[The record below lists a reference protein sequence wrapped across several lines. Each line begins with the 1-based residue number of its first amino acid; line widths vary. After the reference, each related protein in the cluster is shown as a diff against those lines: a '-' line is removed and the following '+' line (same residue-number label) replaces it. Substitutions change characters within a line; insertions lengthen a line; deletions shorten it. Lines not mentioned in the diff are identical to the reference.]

1 MSWFESYFKLK
12 DHNTTVS
19 QEVFAGI
26 TTFMAMS
33 YLIFVVPGMLAD
45 GGMPKDAVVGGTIL
59 VTIAITL
66 LMGLWAKYPVGV
78 APGLGITAFFA
89 YYVCGP
95 AGYTWQAGL
104 GAVFISGIVFFLLTV
119 LVSAST
125 SSTPFRWI

>member
-95 AGYTWQAGL
+95 AGYTW
-104 GAVFISGIVFFLLTV
+104 
-119 LVSAST
+119 
-125 SSTPFRWI
+125 

>member
-66 LMGLWAKYPVGV
+66 LMGL
-78 APGLGITAFFA
+78 
-89 YYVCGP
+89 
-95 AGYTWQAGL
+95 
-104 GAVFISGIVFFLLTV
+104 
-119 LVSAST
+119 
-125 SSTPFRWI
+125 